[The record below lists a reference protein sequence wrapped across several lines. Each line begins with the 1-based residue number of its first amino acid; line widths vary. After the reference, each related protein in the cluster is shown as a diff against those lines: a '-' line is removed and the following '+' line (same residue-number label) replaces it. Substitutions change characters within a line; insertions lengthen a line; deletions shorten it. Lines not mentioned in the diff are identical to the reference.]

1 MEGDKLAQSN
11 IATYCLSFISKA
23 RVALLAG
30 GLAKRL
36 TSMLLM
42 LVFSLSAFVVLVVS
56 VVLLTA
62 ESLLWAVLSQ
72 AKAPTEGS
80 LQELLKGER
89 FSPSQ
94 FSQTK

>member
-1 MEGDKLAQSN
+1 MEADKLAQSN

-23 RVALLAG
+23 RVFLLAG

-42 LVFSLSAFVVLVVS
+42 LVFTVCAFVVLVVS

-62 ESLLWAVLSQ
+62 ESLVRAVLSQ
-72 AKAPTEGS
+72 TKAPTEGS
-80 LQELLKGER
+80 LQDLLKGAR

>member
-1 MEGDKLAQSN
+1 MERDKLPQSN

-23 RVALLAG
+23 RVVLLAG

-42 LVFSLSAFVVLVVS
+42 LVFTVSASIVLVVS

-62 ESLLWAVLSQ
+62 ESLVRAILSQ

-80 LQELLKGER
+80 LQELLKGDR
-89 FSPSQ
+89 FSPSE

>member
-1 MEGDKLAQSN
+1 MERDKLPQSN
-11 IATYCLSFISKA
+11 IATYCLSLISKA
-23 RVALLAG
+23 RVVLLAG

-42 LVFSLSAFVVLVVS
+42 LVFTVSAFVVLVVS

-62 ESLLWAVLSQ
+62 ESLVRAILSQ
-72 AKAPTEGS
+72 VKAPTEGS
-80 LQELLKGER
+80 LQELLKGDR

>member
-1 MEGDKLAQSN
+1 MESEKLVQSN
-11 IATYCLSFISKA
+11 ILTECLNFISKA
-23 RVALLAG
+23 RVVRLAG

-42 LVFSLSAFVVLVVS
+42 LVFTVSASIVLVVS

-62 ESLLWAVLSQ
+62 ESLVRAILSQ
-72 AKAPTEGS
+72 VKAPTEGS

-89 FSPSQ
+89 FSPSE